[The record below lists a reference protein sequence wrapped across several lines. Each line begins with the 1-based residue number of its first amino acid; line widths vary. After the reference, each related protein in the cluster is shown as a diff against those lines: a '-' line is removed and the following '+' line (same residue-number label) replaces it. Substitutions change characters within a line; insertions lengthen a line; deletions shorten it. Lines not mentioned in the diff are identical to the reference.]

1 TAVHEAGHVAVGL
14 AVKNGDP
21 IHKVSILPR
30 GRALGVTQA
39 LPERDR
45 LMKKREYL
53 EDQIAVLLGGRAAEQ
68 IVLGTMTAGASNDI
82 ERAVEIARKMVA
94 QFGMSPLGPIYLPD
108 SQPDHYS
115 QALLDRVEDATNQ
128 IINEQLVRACEVVEH
143 QRSSMA
149 RLVESLLER
158 DTGEADE
165 IKNCFEGRGAAV
177 LARAE
182 SVQPEGLKESRRRSK
197 RSGDVRYP

>member
-1 TAVHEAGHVAVGL
+1 MGAERRGFMIDEEERYATAVHEAGHVAVGL

-68 IVLGTMTAGASNDI
+68 VVLSTMTAGAANDI
-82 ERAVEIARKMVA
+82 ERAVDIAKKMVRE
-94 QFGMSPLGPIYLPD
+94 FGMSRLGPIYLVD
-108 SQPDHYS
+108 SSNETLCQN
-115 QALLDRVEDATNQ
+115 LLDRVEDATSE
-128 IINEQLVRACEVVEH
+128 IIDSQLERARDVVTS
-143 QRSSMA
+143 QQSSIG
-149 RLVESLLER
+149 RLVELLLER
-158 DTGEADE
+158 DTVEADD
-165 IKNCFEGRGAAV
+165 IQRCF
-177 LARAE
+177 
-182 SVQPEGLKESRRRSK
+182 Q
-197 RSGDVRYP
+197 